1 MKNKNLVNIIIG
13 ILAVIIW
20 IFLIYYNGEK
30 NTKIKERNRTMIF
43 QYGWLSGYRA
53 CQKNVIKSIE
63 DSTKLTNWEIFY
75 QKDSLLFE
83 RSYNK

>member
-1 MKNKNLVNIIIG
+1 
-13 ILAVIIW
+13 
-20 IFLIYYNGEK
+20 
-30 NTKIKERNRTMIF
+30 MIF

-83 RSYNK
+83 KSYNK

>member
-30 NTKIKERNRTMIF
+30 I
-43 QYGWLSGYRA
+43 
-53 CQKNVIKSIE
+53 QK
-63 DSTKLTNWEIFY
+63 
-75 QKDSLLFE
+75 
-83 RSYNK
+83 